1 MTPGKR
7 KEIIIFT
14 IVGLALI
21 GSVVIAIS
29 GKGGPAPIGVIN
41 SQATSTPIVPLST
54 PSK

>member
-1 MTPGKR
+1 MSAGKR

-14 IVGLALI
+14 IIGLALI
-21 GSVVIAIS
+21 GSVIVAIS

-41 SQATSTPIVPLST
+41 SQTTSTSIVPLPT